1 MPPDAHWPPLAVAD
15 AAAPGRGVPL
25 RPEAG
30 AVAFGDDVAVALTVG
45 LGADA
50 DVVADGPGHALP
62 YAADG
67 KSPGDCAASMD
78 ERTVAAAPGVRA
90 GWAGVN
96 CQARTATTAMPPPR
110 MKNRRRQ

>member
-1 MPPDAHWPPLAVAD
+1 MPPDAHRPPLAVAG
-15 AAAPGRGVPL
+15 AVAPGRGLP
-25 RPEAG
+25 PGPAAE

-45 LGADA
+45 RGVDA
-50 DVVADGPGHALP
+50 DVVADRPGHALP

-67 KSPGDCAASMD
+67 KSPGDWAASMD
-78 ERTVAAAPGVRA
+78 ERTVPAGPSVRA

-96 CQARTATTAMPPPR
+96 CQASTATAAIPPLR

>member
-1 MPPDAHWPPLAVAD
+1 MPPDAHCPPPTVAD
-15 AAAPGRGVPL
+15 VVAPGRGLPL
-25 RPEAG
+25 GLAVG
-30 AVAFGDDVAVALTVG
+30 GVAFGDDVAVALTVG
-45 LGADA
+45 LGVDADA
-50 DVVADGPGHALP
+50 VADGPGHALP